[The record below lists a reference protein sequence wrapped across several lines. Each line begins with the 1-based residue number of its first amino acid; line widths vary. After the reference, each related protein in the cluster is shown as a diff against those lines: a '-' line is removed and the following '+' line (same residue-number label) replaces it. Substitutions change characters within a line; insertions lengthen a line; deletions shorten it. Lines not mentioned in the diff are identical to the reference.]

1 MFLLDAV
8 LREVELFHVWQ
19 VEELKAHHGW
29 LLNTLVF
36 FKAPNETSKN
46 ALSSSRV
53 DVGSHALDIKPEL
66 REIALQV
73 STHLVCPL
81 IR

>member
-1 MFLLDAV
+1 MSV
-8 LREVELFHVWQ
+8 LHAIMREVEHFLVLQ

-29 LLNTLVF
+29 LLNTLEF
-36 FKAPNETSKN
+36 FKEPNESSKN

-53 DVGSHALDIKPEL
+53 DVGSHSLDIKPEL

-73 STHLVCPL
+73 STHLVCLL